1 MPVDVLYCLKIDGE
15 GRYNKGWA
23 ETYRYM
29 DDPADLEE
37 IEPDLI
43 KLGNLIMGLRGKNIS
58 CTEIRAS
65 RPGVFRDSHRVF
77 SAASGN
83 RNSGFGGTGAL
94 VDFAS
99 DQANA
104 CLQILLA
111 ANDLQKRHLFMAG
124 IPDAL
129 LRTAESGPDFAAV
142 PTWSAAYERWKTFVT
157 GGRWGFEARRPDDYA
172 NAVGILDWR
181 LEDASPFQ
189 LIAVISSTDDL
200 ASVGDEIQVRNVSA
214 YNRGMPVPNG
224 RWKVRGKLP
233 SGDEMG
239 YLLRGAVGFDPNQFE
254 SPGAIEPVTYET
266 VANRKCK
273 IVGQTTRKRGV
284 GPVRPRGRSSRRRRF

>member
-1 MPVDVLYCLKIDGE
+1 MAVDVLFCLKIDGE

-23 ETYRYM
+23 ETYRYV
-29 DDPADLEE
+29 DDPDDLED

-43 KLGNLIMGLRGKNIS
+43 NLGNLIMGMRAKNIS

-77 SAASGN
+77 STASGN
-83 RNSGFGGTGAL
+83 TTSGFEGKGRLT
-94 VDFAS
+94 DYNS

-111 ANDLQKRHLFMAG
+111 SNDLQKRHLFMAG
-124 IPDAL
+124 LPDAL
-129 LRTAESGPDFAAV
+129 LRTNGPGPDYVAV
-142 PTWSAAYERWKTFVT
+142 PTWSAAYEAWKALVT
-157 GGRWGFEARRPDDYA
+157 NGRWGFEARRPEDYA

-189 LIAVISSTDDL
+189 LIASISSLDDF
-200 ASVGDEIQVRNVSA
+200 ASVGDDVQVRNVVA
-214 YNRGMPVPNG
+214 YNRGVAMPNG
-224 RWKVRGKLP
+224 RWKVREKLP
-233 SGDEMG
+233 SGDEVG
-239 YLLRGAVGFDPNQFE
+239 YVLRGAVGYDPDQIKE
-254 SPGAIEPVTYET
+254 PGAIEPVTYET
-266 VANRKCK
+266 VVNRKVR

-284 GPVRPRGRSSRRRRF
+284 GPVRPRGRSSRRQRF